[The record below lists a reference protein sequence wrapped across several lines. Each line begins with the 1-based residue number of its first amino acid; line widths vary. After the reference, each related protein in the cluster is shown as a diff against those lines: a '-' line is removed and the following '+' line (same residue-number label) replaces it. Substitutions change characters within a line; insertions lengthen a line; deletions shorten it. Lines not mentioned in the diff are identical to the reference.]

1 MKSLREIFNKMIVSF
16 QPKASDGAPVTTTIE
31 VVEGSARIVSE
42 NKVFYNPVQQ
52 FNRDLSL
59 TVLKTFWKICQNE
72 SEQRKAGAKKIPGND
87 FTVSDYY
94 LVHFKFQT
102 IYKNWSDFRMV
113 CVF

>member
-1 MKSLREIFNKMIVSF
+1 MKSLREIFNKLVVSF
-16 QPKASDGAPVTTTIE
+16 QPKGSDGAPVTTIE

-59 TVLKTFWKICQNE
+59 TVLKTFWKLCQNE

-87 FTVSDYY
+87 FAVSATYIR
-94 LVHFKFQT
+94 F
-102 IYKNWSDFRMV
+102 I
-113 CVF
+113 